1 MVISRI
7 SLFIFFT
14 AFITQVNAQVSFSAD
29 SEKYLEQAE
38 DYMGQYDRKEAKKFI
53 EEFKP
58 VWAGISGGIKSDV
71 YQYSNTLVAKGA
83 KPYPEFWAY
92 LTAIKK
98 MGENNLLTTVYEG
111 WKNTLSKT
119 FDARDKKQY
128 SEFLVFSM
136 GFFKDGFIYQ
146 TSGQQWKTTGTDY
159 RFDYENNQPKVTY
172 TKTDLKC
179 YAKNDSSVVYKT
191 SGVLFPLKE
200 KFNGT
205 GGIVTWER
213 AGLSK
218 EETYAEL
225 KKYDVSL
232 KSVGFNADSV
242 TFHTTYFK
250 LPLAGKM
257 DEKIVSLP
265 KTQAAT
271 YPQFQSYSRRLFI
284 KNIFN
289 NIDYEGGFQM
299 QGASLLGYGTSNEMA
314 QMILYRNNVKF
325 MKSLST
331 LFTIKPE
338 SVDAEKAQAV
348 IYIEK
353 DSISHIFVRFKY
365 QKSENKVTLSRNK
378 DGLSQSPFS
387 NTYHKIDMYFEAI
400 TWKLDDPVMEFGS
413 LFMNTD
419 KSARFESS
427 NFFSINKYNEIQGM
441 DPVHPMVPIEQL
453 SIRKDTT
460 HLSLA
465 EVASF
470 MGKPTSQILPV
481 IGALNSGGYISYDP
495 DNEIVVVKKKLYD
508 YLKARAKKIDYDPID
523 FDSDVDGVQANATLN
538 LLSYDLT
545 VRGVKKV
552 NLSDSQFVRIY
563 PDKQELVLKKNR
575 DMKFSGIVNAGS
587 TEFFGKE
594 FFFSYADYKIDLL
607 QCDSMRLRVWPFDGR
622 GEKQIRVKSVIRG
635 VKGSITIDG
644 KENKSGLKKGFEKYP
659 ILNSTQPTYVFYN
672 DKSIHKGVYDSS
684 SFYFK
689 VDAFVMDSLDNFR
702 PKAQRFAGEF
712 KSAGI
717 FPVFREELYI
727 QKDYSLGFIRKAPP
741 EGLKMYGD
749 KAIFKNEIRLSNKGL
764 QADGVVNFLTATAES
779 KEFTLFPD
787 SLAGL
792 AQKFVNI
799 EQKSPHEVPE
809 TRGVHTYVRYVPKQK
824 VMYASSTD
832 SLINFFGTNETKL
845 KGTLALRPEGMTGKG
860 RMYFE
865 KAEISSRNFKYKTKV
880 IDADTSAF
888 KLKNIEADGGL
899 SFKTDNVNAHIDF
912 VKREGEFTSN
922 GEESFVEF
930 PENQYICYMDRFRW
944 FMDSEDLQ
952 LESDRKSATGIV
964 TIDTDLD
971 LSGSNFFSV
980 HPDQDSLNFM
990 APKARYDLKS
1000 KIISCTKVDFII
1012 VGDARIYPDSAKV
1025 TIQKKAK
1032 LDILN
1037 NAKIVANNT
1046 TKYHTIFNARVEI
1059 KARKKYQAEGD
1070 YIYRDENKLEQKIHF
1085 ANISLDTTYQTYA
1098 KGEIKEEEKFMLS
1111 PHFEYKGGIELKAV
1125 DIGLNFD
1132 GGVRLVHSC
1141 NSISRNWFAF
1151 KAVIDPQNIAIPVND
1166 VMVNYEGGLLSAGI
1180 SLNTTLDSIGIYPTF
1195 LSSKLKKEHPDLLAT
1210 TGFLVFDKRLQE
1222 YQIASMDKL
1231 KERSLPGNFIS
1242 FTKEKCVINGDGKMN
1257 FGMDFGQVKV
1267 TPIGNMTHTITD
1279 HSSSMQVSMSINF
1292 PFSNDA
1298 MEKVAEKI
1306 NNFPDLQPFDFTKSN
1321 YEKALRELIGIEKAD
1336 KVVAD
1341 LSLHGEVKR
1350 FPPELAATIV
1360 IADVKMVWVPN
1371 EACWISEGK
1380 IGLSNLFKKQVFK
1393 YVDGAIYI
1401 KKGTKY
1407 DEIRVVLALDENTIY
1422 YFTYKNNTGME
1433 VASTDESFNNV
1444 ILETKEDKMKFKGEK
1459 GERDFE
1465 YRFNKNKLSQGRQWP
1480 EWVIR

>member
-1 MVISRI
+1 MLFRKIFC
-7 SLFIFFT
+7 LFIGF
-14 AFITQVNAQVSFSAD
+14 AFVVNAQSQTSFPAD
-29 SEKYLEQAE
+29 AEKYLEEAE
-38 DYMGQYDRKEAKKFI
+38 KFMAQYDRKEAKNFI
-53 EEFKP
+53 DEFKP
-58 VWAGISGGIKSDV
+58 IWMGISGGIKNDV

-92 LTAIKK
+92 ITSIKK
-98 MGENNLLTTVYEG
+98 MGENNLLGKVYEG

-136 GFFKDGFIYQ
+136 GFFKDGTIYQ
-146 TSGQQWKTTGTDY
+146 TTSQQWKTTGTEFS
-159 RFDYENNQPKVTY
+159 FDYENNQPRVTY
-172 TKTDLKC
+172 VKTDLKC
-179 YAKNDSSVVYKT
+179 YAKNDSSVVHNT
-191 SGVLFPLKE
+191 AGILLPLKE
-200 KFNGT
+200 KFDGK

-213 AGLSK
+213 AGLNK

-225 KKYDVSL
+225 KRYDVGL

-250 LPLAGKM
+250 LPLAGKL

-265 KTQAAT
+265 KTQSAT

-299 QGASLLGYGTSNEMA
+299 QGASLMGYGTSEELA

-353 DSISHIFVRFKY
+353 DSIYHTYLRFKY

-378 DGLSQSPFS
+378 EGLSQSPFTNS
-387 NTYHKIDMYFEAI
+387 YHKIDMYFEAI
-400 TWKLDDPVMEFGS
+400 YWKLDDPVMEMGALFG
-413 LFMNTD
+413 NTD
-419 KSARFESS
+419 KSARFEST

-453 SIRKDTT
+453 SIRKDTNY
-460 HLSLA
+460 LSLA
-465 EVASF
+465 DVASF
-470 MGKPTSQILPV
+470 MGKPSGQILPV
-481 IGALNSGGYISYDP
+481 IGALNNGGFISYDP
-495 DNEIVVVKKKLYD
+495 EKEMIIVKKKLFD
-508 YLKARAKKIDYDPID
+508 YLKSRAKKIDYDPID
-523 FDSDVDGVQANATLN
+523 FDSEVEGLQNNATLN
-538 LLSYDLT
+538 LLSFDLT
-545 VRGVKKV
+545 IRGVKKV

-563 PDKQELVLKKNR
+563 PDKQELVLRKNR
-575 DMKFSGIVNAGS
+575 NMKFSGIVNAGS

-594 FFFSYADYKIDLL
+594 FFFNYGDYKIDLL
-607 QCDSMRLRVWPFDGR
+607 QCDSMRLRVFPFDGS
-622 GEKQIRVKSVIRG
+622 GGKQIRVKSVIRG
-635 VKGSITIDG
+635 VKGTITIDG

-689 VDAFVMDSLDNFR
+689 IDAFVMDSLDNFK
-702 PKAQRFAGEF
+702 PKAQRFPGDF

-717 FPVFREELYI
+717 FPVFREELSI

-741 EGLKMYGD
+741 EGLKLYGD

-792 AQKFVNI
+792 AHKFVNI

-809 TRGVHTYVRYVPKQK
+809 VKGSHTYVRYVPKQK

-832 SLINFFGTNETKL
+832 SLINFFGAQGTKL

-865 KAEISSRNFKYKTKV
+865 RAEISSRNFKYKTKV

-888 KLKNIEADGGL
+888 KLKNYDLEGL
-899 SFKTDNVNAHIDF
+899 AFKTDNVNAHIDF
-912 VKREGEFTSN
+912 VKRMGEFKSN

-930 PENQYICYMDRFRW
+930 PENQYICYMDRFKW
-944 FMDSEDLQ
+944 HMDSEDLE
-952 LESDRKSATGIV
+952 LESDRKSKVGDI

-971 LSGSNFFSV
+971 LTGSNFFST
-980 HPDQDSLNFM
+980 HPEQDSLNFM
-990 APKARYDLKS
+990 APKAKYDLKNH
-1000 KIISCTKVDFII
+1000 IIRCSNVDYITI
-1012 VGDARIYPDSAKV
+1012 GDARIYPDSARI
-1025 TIQKKAK
+1025 TIQTKARIDTLK
-1032 LDILN
+1032 
-1037 NAKIVANNT
+1037 NAKIIANNI
-1046 TKYHTIFNARVEI
+1046 TKYHTIFNAKVDI
-1059 KARKKYQAEGD
+1059 KAKKKYQAEGD
-1070 YIYRDENKLEQKIHF
+1070 YIYRDENKLEQMIHF

-1141 NSISRNWFAF
+1141 SDISRNWFAF
-1151 KAVIDPQNIAIPVND
+1151 KSVIDPQNIAIPVND

-1180 SLNTTLDSIGIYPTF
+1180 SLNTTPDSIGIYPTF
-1195 LSSKLKKEHPDLLAT
+1195 LSDKLKKEHPDLLST
-1210 TGFLVFDKRLQE
+1210 TGHLVFDKKLQE
-1222 YQIASMDKL
+1222 YQIASPDKL
-1231 KERSLPGNFIS
+1231 KERTLPGNFIS
-1242 FTKEKCVINGDGKMN
+1242 FTKENCVINGDGKMN
-1257 FGMDFGQVKV
+1257 FGMDFGQVKI
-1267 TPIGNMTHTITD
+1267 TPIGTMKHNLVD
-1279 HSSSMQVSMSINF
+1279 KSSSMQVSMSINF
-1292 PFSNDA
+1292 PFSEDA
-1298 MEKVAEKI
+1298 MEKAAEKI
-1306 NNFPDLQPFDFTKSN
+1306 NNFPDLLPFDFTKSN

-1350 FPPELAATIV
+1350 FPSELAATIV
-1360 IADVKMVWVPN
+1360 IADVKMVWVPA

-1393 YVDGAIYI
+1393 YVDGKIYL
-1401 KKGTKY
+1401 KKGAKS
-1407 DEIRVVLALDENTIY
+1407 DELRVALVLDENSIY
-1422 YFTYKNNTGME
+1422 YFSYKNGLLDTW
-1433 VASTDESFNNV
+1433 SSDENFSKV
-1444 ILETKEDKMKFKGEK
+1444 IQETKDDKKKFKGEK
-1459 GERDFE
+1459 GEKDFE
-1465 YRFNKNKLSQGRQWP
+1465 YRYGSNKGPQARQWAD
-1480 EWVIR
+1480 WIIR